1 MYKDFFNKITN
12 GLLFTDNTKYGN
24 SASTAIRAKKSSVTD
39 SIQSRRS
46 HFSDTEEQER

>member
-12 GLLFTDNTKYGN
+12 GSMFTDTVKHGN
-24 SASTAIRAKKSSVTD
+24 GAGRAKKSSMTE

-46 HFSDTEEQER
+46 HFSEAEEPER